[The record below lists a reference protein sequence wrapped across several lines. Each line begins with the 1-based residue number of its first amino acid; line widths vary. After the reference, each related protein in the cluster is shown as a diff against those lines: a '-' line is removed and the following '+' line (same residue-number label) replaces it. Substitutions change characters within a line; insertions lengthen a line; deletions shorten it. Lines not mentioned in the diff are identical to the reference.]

1 VLLLKNPEPFVLTI
15 LLSGIFTFI
24 LGIALY
30 VYQLMERYSVEWQ
43 VQLAFFGF
51 ILILLALIVSK
62 ILWKVRYFG

>member
-1 VLLLKNPEPFVLTI
+1 LKNPEPFILTI
-15 LLSGIFTFI
+15 LLSGILTFI

-51 ILILLALIVSK
+51 ILILLALTVSK
-62 ILWKVRYFG
+62 ILWKVKYFG

>member
-1 VLLLKNPEPFVLTI
+1 LKNPELFVLTI

-30 VYQLMERYSVEWQ
+30 VHQLMERYSVEWQ

-51 ILILLALIVSK
+51 ILILLALTVSK